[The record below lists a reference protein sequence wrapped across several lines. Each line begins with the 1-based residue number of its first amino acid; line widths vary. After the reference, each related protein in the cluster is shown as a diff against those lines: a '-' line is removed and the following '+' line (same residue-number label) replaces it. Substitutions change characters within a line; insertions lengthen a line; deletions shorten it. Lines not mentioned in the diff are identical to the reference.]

1 MRPRR
6 HVGQE
11 RHRSHAASGYPAHLR
26 HQVPERPLRRCGR
39 GDLHRPRLLPGRWRV
54 WGYASTSVRTW
65 AELRPSGRIEHC
77 RKVPLPASPSRLTGS
92 CKAAPRVKPGAAG
105 NSWPRA
111 RACRRG
117 AFGARHRRR
126 QRHHTAASTMDLG
139 GDRTRKTRTS
149 PDATVRLVGSDTVL
163 PSSKRADASTAAA
176 CRTRPASAD
185 GPCRSTALRLSR
197 SPGEAARISVH
208 RPSEITRRTLPR

>member
-11 RHRSHAASGYPAHLR
+11 RHCSHAASGYPAHLR

-92 CKAAPRVKPGAAG
+92 CKAAPRVKPGAAEIAG
-105 NSWPRA
+105 RA
-111 RACRRG
+111 HAHV
-117 AFGARHRRR
+117 AVEPSA
-126 QRHHTAASTMDLG
+126 L
-139 GDRTRKTRTS
+139 
-149 PDATVRLVGSDTVL
+149 DTVDGSVTIQ
-163 PSSKRADASTAAA
+163 PHRPWISVATAPARLA
-176 CRTRPASAD
+176 HPRTRPSASLDLTRCSPRRSGRTPALPLPVAPD
-185 GPCRSTALRLSR
+185 PLAPMHHAHLLPCACHTFPMGSGAYQRA
-197 SPGEAARISVH
+197 
-208 RPSEITRRTLPR
+208 PS